1 MVKPLEWTPM
11 VPADE
16 GQGQVDPEGKVWQEL
31 NTRQKKFVREYMKGQ
46 TATDAAMRAGYTK
59 NRNAAKRQGSVL
71 LNHNPMIRNYMIEL
85 QLANA
90 ERERVTTESHLGSL
104 YDLRNAASE
113 AGNHSAAVTAEVS
126 RGKVAGLYIDRR
138 EVLTAQVHGLSK
150 DALIERLGSLIKKRL
165 PVVIDQ
171 VADHSTD

>member
-1 MVKPLEWTPM
+1 MVKPLEWTAM
-11 VPADE
+11 VPADDS
-16 GQGQVDPEGKVWQEL
+16 QGQVDPEGKVWQEL

-90 ERERVTTESHLGSL
+90 ERELFTTESHLVSL
-104 YDLRNAASE
+104 NDLRNAASE

>member
-1 MVKPLEWTPM
+1 M
-11 VPADE
+11 
-16 GQGQVDPEGKVWQEL
+16 
-31 NTRQKKFVREYMKGQ
+31 
-46 TATDAAMRAGYTK
+46 
-59 NRNAAKRQGSVL
+59 
-71 LNHNPMIRNYMIEL
+71 

-171 VADHSTD
+171 VVDHSTD